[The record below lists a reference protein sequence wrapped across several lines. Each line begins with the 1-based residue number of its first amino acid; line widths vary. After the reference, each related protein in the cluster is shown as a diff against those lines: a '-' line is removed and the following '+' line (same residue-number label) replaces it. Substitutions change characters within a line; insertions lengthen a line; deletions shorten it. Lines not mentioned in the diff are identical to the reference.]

1 MTLTIHYI
9 NLLSK
14 CINTNII
21 KKNRLYEFYLQFLQ
35 FLNTLPSVTTSEI
48 CLYLILLKKLKMP
61 FIMRSIKQYTNDVL
75 SKVSIKNISIL
86 AFCIYLSLVSFIS
99 VAVDSE
105 LDKQTTVF
113 NQTFSWQAMAGF
125 SIDYTQSPLKSV
137 KQEDIFDHLS
147 LSVMIDLYYK
157 GFFIQ
162 TDHRR
167 SGSIKLGAEIGYQLY
182 VDEYWEL
189 DILSKSYI
197 SSYSPD
203 ELIENK
209 NEDIP
214 TLVGLAERKMGDAI
228 TLRYSYFK
236 DDAVLSLDLASLS
249 PFSETDGWLVDFY
262 YNDLIIYRN
271 WDIYVGGGLTYYS
284 GQVVD
289 YYYGV
294 KEEEVTAFRSF
305 YKPDDG
311 FKGTFEIYARHPI
324 SQNWSFNLG
333 ITQTYYSNVIK
344 RSPLVAKQHIS
355 QFLLGV
361 FYVF

>member
-1 MTLTIHYI
+1 MDYYKLYAD
-9 NLLSK
+9 NFLS
-14 CINTNII
+14 
-21 KKNRLYEFYLQFLQ
+21 Q
-35 FLNTLPSVTTSEI
+35 
-48 CLYLILLKKLKMP
+48 
-61 FIMRSIKQYTNDVL
+61 
-75 SKVSIKNISIL
+75 VSIKKISIFI
-86 AFCIYLSLVSFIS
+86 FCIYLSLASFMS
-99 VAVDSE
+99 VAVDAE

-113 NQTFSWQAMAGF
+113 NQTFSWQAMARF
-125 SIDYTQSPLKSV
+125 SVDYTQSPLKGV
-137 KQEDIFDHLS
+137 KQEQIFDHLS

-182 VDEYWEL
+182 VDNNWEL

-197 SSYSPD
+197 PSYSPED
-203 ELIENK
+203 LIENK
-209 NEDIP
+209 NENIP
-214 TLVGLAERKMGDAI
+214 TLKGLAERKIGDAI

-236 DDAVLSLDLASLS
+236 DDAALSLDLASLS
-249 PFSETDGWLVDFY
+249 PISEANGWLVDFY

-271 WDIYVGGGLTYYS
+271 WDIYIGGGLTYYS
-284 GQVVD
+284 GHVVN

-305 YKPDDG
+305 YKPNDG
-311 FKGTFEIYARHPI
+311 FKSTFEIYARHPI
-324 SQNWSFNLG
+324 SQSWSFNVGL
-333 ITQTYYSNVIK
+333 TQTYFSNVIK
-344 RSPLVAKQHIS
+344 RSPLVDKQHIS